1 MDQPLVRRR
10 ETLAKTVARA
20 GQEPLIVSAG
30 IVGPGTAFYRQVIRE
45 QLEGVVAKRLTSR
58 YLPGR
63 RSNAWLKIKWLARP
77 PPDFAGQPRA
87 AS

>member
-1 MDQPLVRRR
+1 M
-10 ETLAKTVARA
+10 
-20 GQEPLIVSAG
+20 IVSAG
-30 IVGPGTAFYRQVIRE
+30 IVGPGTAFYQQVVRE

-63 RSNAWLKIKWLARP
+63 RSDAWLKIKWLARP

-87 AS
+87 AC